1 MNLVTRFYAQADRLG
16 DRVFVGDKSS
26 GDWQTQSW
34 REVADQVSR
43 VAAELMR
50 QDVHAGD
57 RVLLIAENRPEWAMA
72 DLAIMSIGAIV
83 VPAYT
88 THTVND
94 LCHVL
99 ELTEPKVAIVSTQ
112 VLAEKVLKANVDH
125 ACVSKLMM
133 MDAAR
138 ELSLGDVQ
146 KLTWPASDEV
156 TDRPDM
162 SSIQADDVCALIF
175 TSGTGGKPKAAMLT
189 NANILQNVDAAE
201 KVVREIPVNENDRFM
216 SFLPLAH
223 AYEHMAGLHLP
234 ITLGSEIY
242 YCESLD
248 KLAQYLGE
256 VSPTVSTAVPRLY
269 DTLYSKIRAGVDKSS
284 NFKKMLFTKTLEI
297 GRRRFLSESLS
308 IVDRLIDPLLSLLV
322 RKKLKARF
330 GGRIKYFVSG
340 GAALNPEVGLFFSS
354 LNIGILQG
362 YGQTEAA
369 PLISV
374 NLPDKI
380 KMASVGPAIDGVEV
394 KLSDAGELLVKGAN
408 VMKGYWRD
416 ENATA
421 MTIKDD
427 WLYTGDL
434 AEIDEDGY
442 ITISGRVKDLIVTSG
457 GDNVAPVK
465 IESLLTLEDE
475 IAQAV
480 IVGDGRSWL
489 SAIIVPEE
497 DFVKSLGADKDLH
510 TELAKIIK
518 RTNESL
524 SAVERV
530 RKFIVRD
537 EMFTI
542 ENGYVTPTQKIKRAK
557 VIEDYVDQIDAL
569 YTRG

>member
-1 MNLVTRFYAQADRLG
+1 MNLVNRFFSQAKRFG
-16 DRVFVGDKSS
+16 DKPFVGVKSS
-26 GDWQTQSW
+26 NEWQTQSW
-34 REVADQVSR
+34 QQIADQVAR
-43 VAAELMR
+43 VTLLLT
-50 QDVHAGD
+50 QQGVQPGD
-57 RVLLIAENRPEWAMA
+57 RVLLIAENRPEWAIA
-72 DLAIMSIGAIV
+72 DLAIMATGAIV

-94 LCHVL
+94 LRHVL
-99 ELTEPKVAIVSTQ
+99 ELTEPKMAIVSKK
-112 VLAEKVLKANVDH
+112 VLAERVLKANVDH
-125 ACVSKLMM
+125 DCLSHLML
-133 MDAAR
+133 MD
-138 ELSLGDVQ
+138 ELSDLSLDNVQ
-146 KLTWPASDEV
+146 QIAWPSNTQQVAWPNVASIK
-156 TDRPDM
+156 
-162 SSIQADDVCALIF
+162 SDDICALIF

-189 NANILQNVDAAE
+189 HANVLQNVDAAE
-201 KVVREIPVNENDRFM
+201 KVVREIPINENDRFM

-248 KLAQYLGE
+248 KLAQYLAE

-284 NFKKMLFTKTLEI
+284 NFKKMLFAKTLDI
-297 GRRRFLSESLS
+297 GRRRFLGESLS
-308 IVDRLIDPLLSLLV
+308 IIDRMIDPLLSVLV

-374 NLPDKI
+374 NLPNKI

-394 KLSDAGELLVKGAN
+394 KLSDAGELLVRGDN

-421 MTIKDD
+421 MTIKDG

-434 AEIDEDGY
+434 ADIDEDGY
-442 ITISGRVKDLIVTSG
+442 ITISGRAKDLIVTSG

-489 SAIIVPEE
+489 SAVIVPEE
-497 DFVKSLGADKDLH
+497 DFVKSLGEDKDLH
-510 TELAKIIK
+510 TELAKVVK
-518 RTNESL
+518 RANESL
-524 SAVERV
+524 SSIERI

-537 EMFTI
+537 EMFSI

-557 VIEDYVDQIDAL
+557 VIEDYADQIDAL

>member
-1 MNLVTRFYAQADRLG
+1 MNLVTRFFSQAKRFG
-16 DRVFVGDKSS
+16 DKPFVGVKSS
-26 GDWQTQSW
+26 NEWQTQSW
-34 REVADQVSR
+34 QQIADQVAR
-43 VAAELMR
+43 VTHLLI
-50 QDVHAGD
+50 QQGIQSGD
-57 RVLLIAENRPEWAMA
+57 RVLLIAENRPEWAIA
-72 DLAIMSIGAIV
+72 DLAIMATGAMV

-88 THTVND
+88 THTVSD
-94 LCHVL
+94 LRHVL
-99 ELTEPKVAIVSTQ
+99 ELTEPKVAIISNAS
-112 VLAEKVLKANVDH
+112 LAERVVKANVEHECLTHLMLMDEH
-125 ACVSKLMM
+125 NDMNLGAIQSLAWPLSNAECVWP
-133 MDAAR
+133 
-138 ELSLGDVQ
+138 DVEDI
-146 KLTWPASDEV
+146 S
-156 TDRPDM
+156 PDD
-162 SSIQADDVCALIF
+162 ICALIF

-189 NANILQNVDAAE
+189 HANILQNVDAAE
-201 KVVREIPVNENDRFM
+201 KVVREIPINENDRFM

-284 NFKKMLFTKTLEI
+284 SFKKTLFTKTLDI
-297 GRRRFLSESLS
+297 GRRRFLGESLS
-308 IVDRLIDPLLSLLV
+308 IADRVIDPLLSVLV

-374 NLPDKI
+374 NLPSKI
-380 KMASVGPAIDGVEV
+380 KIASVGPVIDGVEV
-394 KLSDAGELLVKGAN
+394 KLSDTGELLVRGDN

-421 MTIKDD
+421 MTIKDG

-434 AEIDEDGY
+434 ADIDEDGY
-442 ITISGRVKDLIVTSG
+442 ITISGRAKDLIVTSG

-489 SAIIVPEE
+489 SAVIVPEE
-497 DFVKSLGADKDLH
+497 DFVKSLGEDKDLH
-510 TELAKIIK
+510 AELAKVV
-518 RTNESL
+518 RQANESL
-524 SAVERV
+524 SSIERI

-537 EMFTI
+537 EMFSI
-542 ENGYVTPTQKIKRAK
+542 GNGYVTPTQKIKRAK
-557 VIEDYVDQIDAL
+557 VIEDYADQIDAL

>member
-1 MNLVTRFYAQADRLG
+1 
-16 DRVFVGDKSS
+16 
-26 GDWQTQSW
+26 
-34 REVADQVSR
+34 
-43 VAAELMR
+43 
-50 QDVHAGD
+50 
-57 RVLLIAENRPEWAMA
+57 MA

-146 KLTWPASDEV
+146 KLTWPARDEV

-189 NANILQNVDAAE
+189 HANILQNVDAAE

-297 GRRRFLSESLS
+297 GRRRFLGESLS
-308 IVDRLIDPLLSLLV
+308 IVDRLIDPLLSVLV

-380 KMASVGPAIDGVEV
+380 KITSVGPAIDGVEV

-475 IAQAV
+475 VAQAV
-480 IVGDGRSWL
+480 IVGDSRSWL

-510 TELAKIIK
+510 AELAKVIK
-518 RTNESL
+518 RANESL
-524 SAVERV
+524 SSIERI

-537 EMFTI
+537 EMFSI

-557 VIEDYVDQIDAL
+557 VIEDYADQIDAL

>member
-26 GDWQTQSW
+26 GDWRTQSW

-94 LCHVL
+94 LRHVL

-112 VLAEKVLKANVDH
+112 ALAEKVLKANVDH

-162 SSIQADDVCALIF
+162 SSIQANDVCALIF

-189 NANILQNVDAAE
+189 HANILQNVDAAE

-248 KLAQYLGE
+248 KLAQYLSE

-542 ENGYVTPTQKIKRAK
+542 DNGYVTPTQKIKRAK
-557 VIEDYVDQIDAL
+557 VIEDYADQIDAL

>member
-94 LCHVL
+94 LRHVL
-99 ELTEPKVAIVSTQ
+99 ELTEPKVAIVSTRA
-112 VLAEKVLKANVDH
+112 LAEKVLKANVDH

-146 KLTWPASDEV
+146 KLAWPADGEV
-156 TDRPDM
+156 ADRPDM

-189 NANILQNVDAAE
+189 HANILQNVDAAE
-201 KVVREIPVNENDRFM
+201 KVVREIPINENDRFM